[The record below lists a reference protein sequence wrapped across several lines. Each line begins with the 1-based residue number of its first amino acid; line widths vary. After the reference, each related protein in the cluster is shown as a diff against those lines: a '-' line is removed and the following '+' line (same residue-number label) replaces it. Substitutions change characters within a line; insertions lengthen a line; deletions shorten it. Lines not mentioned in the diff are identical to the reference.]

1 MDMKLPAGCYS
12 AATITKL
19 ADANHFMLTAPYS
32 GDEYS
37 GKLAVLGKVL
47 LTKYITPTMRGR
59 HGAYGCSISFRDDS
73 MVSAVTG
80 LADIDFA
87 LEIWEGMG
95 DYLRNLNM
103 TQKELDSFI
112 VSAVQEYDEWDY
124 IASEYGAEFALKK
137 KAPEECER
145 IRSEMLLTTVED
157 IKDYADLVDSFVKQK
172 RVFAVL
178 GMEAADSAE
187 FDFAYYGNADT
198 LEVTPRL
205 TKNPAEY
212 MRGRDD
218 GLLALDDNVT
228 RAEAAQM
235 LSCIIADR
243 SVTQNYIA
251 FSDVPAGAWY
261 YDAVMSLCGKGIMS
275 GYEDNSFKPDKNIT
289 RAELSAVLARFIYD
303 GNTELRAVDVDK
315 NSWYADAVAKMINAG
330 YINGYEDGTIK
341 PDKLITR
348 GETSAII
355 DRMLSK

>member
-1 MDMKLPAGCYS
+1 
-12 AATITKL
+12 
-19 ADANHFMLTAPYS
+19 
-32 GDEYS
+32 
-37 GKLAVLGKVL
+37 
-47 LTKYITPTMRGR
+47 
-59 HGAYGCSISFRDDS
+59 
-73 MVSAVTG
+73 
-80 LADIDFA
+80 
-87 LEIWEGMG
+87 
-95 DYLRNLNM
+95 
-103 TQKELDSFI
+103 
-112 VSAVQEYDEWDY
+112 
-124 IASEYGAEFALKK
+124 
-137 KAPEECER
+137 
-145 IRSEMLLTTVED
+145 
-157 IKDYADLVDSFVKQK
+157 
-172 RVFAVL
+172 
-178 GMEAADSAE
+178 
-187 FDFAYYGNADT
+187 
-198 LEVTPRL
+198 
-205 TKNPAEY
+205 